1 MPLGINDLLK
11 EWIAGEG
18 RDRYTLLQK
27 LQLSSCLAWIESNES
42 FNLLLMSFKPPALV
56 VLIYFS
62 ECVLKFKLWSM
73 EPLIACT
80 KGKISAYPI
89 YLFCMHAAISCTLSK
104 SKHISLCIINA
115 WGCAEILPKFCPN

>member
-11 EWIAGEG
+11 EWIAGGGG

-42 FNLLLMSFKPPALV
+42 FNLLLMPFKPLALV

-62 ECVLKFKLWSM
+62 ECVKV
-73 EPLIACT
+73 
-80 KGKISAYPI
+80 
-89 YLFCMHAAISCTLSK
+89 
-104 SKHISLCIINA
+104 
-115 WGCAEILPKFCPN
+115 